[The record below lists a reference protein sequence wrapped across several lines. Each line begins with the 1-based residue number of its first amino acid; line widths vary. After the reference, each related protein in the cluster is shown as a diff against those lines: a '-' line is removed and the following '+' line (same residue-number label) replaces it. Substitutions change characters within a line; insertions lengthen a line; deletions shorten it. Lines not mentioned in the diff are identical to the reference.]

1 LSPIVIACVLNQSK
15 DHWLC
20 SDALNNAITVNSML
34 KEDIGIAKT
43 LNQSMDDDCAITLEF
58 VFFFFN
64 IKKEVCDVF
73 HFFFS
78 FLRKYEKKRS

>member
-1 LSPIVIACVLNQSK
+1 
-15 DHWLC
+15 
-20 SDALNNAITVNSML
+20 ML

-73 HFFFS
+73 HFLFS
-78 FLRKYEKKRS
+78 FLRKYEKKRSW